1 MRISKNRGLSLIA
14 VFIILVVYN
23 VITFVVPFERSGGFW
38 IGYGFSILAILLTAG
53 VGFYALS
60 HESMKSKFYG
70 LPLLRVTW
78 IYLVIQV
85 ICGLIFMTF
94 PVIPVWISVV
104 ISIILLGAC
113 LIGLIAV
120 DIGKDEIVRVDN
132 VIKGKVFYI
141 KALKVDIDSLS
152 AKTDDLLLGRSL
164 KELSETIQYSDPM
177 SSDQLFAL
185 EAKIEA
191 KVAELRD
198 AVDTRRVDDAKN
210 LCSHIQQLFLERN
223 KKCKLLK

>member
-1 MRISKNRGLSLIA
+1 MKFSKNKVLSIIA

-23 VITFVVPFERSGGFW
+23 VITFVVPFKRSGGFW

-53 VGFYALS
+53 VGFYALN

-70 LPLLRVTW
+70 LPLLRVAW
-78 IYLVIQV
+78 IYLVFQV
-85 ICGLIFMTF
+85 IFGLVFMT
-94 PVIPVWISVV
+94 VTAIPFWISIV
-104 ISIILLGAC
+104 ISILFLGAC

-120 DIGKDEIVRVDN
+120 DIGKDEIGRVDN
-132 VIKGKVFYI
+132 VIEKKVFYI
-141 KALKVDIDSLS
+141 KALQVDIDSLS
-152 AKTDDLLLGRSL
+152 AKTDDLILGRSL
-164 KELSETIQYSDPM
+164 KELSETIQYSYPM

-191 KVAELRD
+191 KVAELRA
-198 AVDTRRVDDAKN
+198 AVDTRRLEDAKN
-210 LCSHIQQLFLERN
+210 LCTNIQQLFIERN